1 MHFCAGD
8 LDYITIPSIPL
19 FEGVSTESSQRE
31 CVNISI
37 SNDTILEDTEY
48 FDVVLNSSDSSVRVI
63 QGESRV
69 YIIDDDGVR
78 VGLTERA
85 LTVSEG
91 DGQSSRVCVEL
102 VGRIQGDIQVI
113 LETQANSAQGGCGL
127 AAKSY
132 TA

>member
-1 MHFCAGD
+1 M
-8 LDYITIPSIPL
+8 
-19 FEGVSTESSQRE
+19 GVSTESSQRE
-31 CVNISI
+31 CVTIAI

-48 FDVVLNSSDSSVRVI
+48 FDVLLASPDSTVRVV

-85 LTVSEG
+85 LALSEG
-91 DGQSSRVCVEL
+91 DGQSLSVCVEL
-102 VGRIQGDIQVI
+102 VGRIQDSIEVV

-127 AAKSY
+127 TDVSCMA
-132 TA
+132 